1 MCLSRSKIHWREL
14 FEIMLAINQSVIMVL
29 GMSLPATF
37 KSDKTEY
44 LDARSSYRN
53 ICQQSEVSRAA
64 AVELRQTRFEAH
76 KRMIETAENLLM
88 SVQGLH
94 RSHLSALGLWEMYQE
109 LTAGNGSPVVLLKLA
124 DETAKL

>member
-1 MCLSRSKIHWREL
+1 MLS
-14 FEIMLAINQSVIMVL
+14 
-29 GMSLPATF
+29 GMSLTATF

-44 LDARSSYRN
+44 LDARSTYRN
-53 ICQQSEVSRAA
+53 ICQQSEVSRDA
-64 AVELRQTRFEAH
+64 AVQLRQTRFDAH
-76 KRMIETAENLLM
+76 KRMIESAENLLM

-109 LTAGNGSPVVLLKLA
+109 LTTGNGSPVVLLKLA

>member
-1 MCLSRSKIHWREL
+1 L
-14 FEIMLAINQSVIMVL
+14 FEIVLAINQTPPIIL
-29 GMSLPATF
+29 DMSLPATF
-37 KSDKTEY
+37 KADKTEY
-44 LDARSSYRN
+44 LDARSTYRN
-53 ICQQSEVSRAA
+53 ICQQSEVSRDA
-64 AVELRQTRFEAH
+64 AVQLRQARFDAH
-76 KRMIETAENLLM
+76 KRVIESAENLLM